1 MSSSEAASCW
11 PTDSLPANFPARH
24 CRWASSCQGKGPLK
38 NLSTQE
44 NHLFRS
50 GEPDPPA
57 RGQVNIR
64 SIVGSSDVRPPFPCL
79 SRLLESVG
87 QLQDS
92 QVVLMPADDLD
103 SDRQTV
109 I

>member
-11 PTDSLPANFPARH
+11 PTASLPANFPARH
-24 CRWASSCQGKGPLK
+24 CRWASSCQGKGPIK

-44 NHLFRS
+44 NHPLRS
-50 GEPDPPA
+50 GEPNPHA

-64 SIVGSSDVRPPFPCL
+64 SIVGSSDVRSPLPCL

-103 SDRQTV
+103 SDRHTV